1 MDLEGKV
8 VTADALLTQV
18 KIANY
23 IVEERK
29 ADYVF
34 TVKDNQPT
42 LKSHIETLN
51 LKEKPCDH
59 KTVDKGHG
67 RIEIRKIRC
76 STQQNDLIEFPHVA
90 QVFCIEREVFHV
102 KKEKTMTEVVYG
114 ITSQS
119 PDKASPEKLLQQN
132 RGHWSIENKIH
143 WVLDVTFDEDRSQIS
158 RNLHGPMVITCL
170 RKFAISLLRLRGY
183 KNMAG
188 AFRKLWG
195 KPHLAINL
203 VM

>member
-8 VTADALLTQV
+8 VTAYALLTQV

-23 IVEERK
+23 IDEERK

-34 TVKDNQPT
+34 KDNQPT

-67 RIEIRKIRC
+67 RIEIRKIHC

-90 QVFCIEREVFHV
+90 QVFCIEREVFRV
-102 KKEKTMTEVVYG
+102 KKEKTTTEVVYG

-119 PDKASPEKLLQQN
+119 PDKASPE
-132 RGHWSIENKIH
+132 
-143 WVLDVTFDEDRSQIS
+143 
-158 RNLHGPMVITCL
+158 
-170 RKFAISLLRLRGY
+170 
-183 KNMAG
+183 
-188 AFRKLWG
+188 
-195 KPHLAINL
+195 
-203 VM
+203 